1 MTIGEIIAV
10 ISFAFTMLTMLVGEV
25 IALYKIIKRIANA
38 AKCQLRTEML
48 DMYYAHRDSKEWHEW
63 ERENFDKL
71 YDAYAVGLGGNSFIS
86 DVKEETRSFRV
97 IR

>member
-48 DMYYAHRDSKEWHEW
+48 DMYYAHRDSKEWYEW
-63 ERENFDKL
+63 QRENFDKL
-71 YDAYAVGLGGNSFIS
+71 FLAYEELHGNSFIS
-86 DVKEETRSFRV
+86 DVREETRSFKV